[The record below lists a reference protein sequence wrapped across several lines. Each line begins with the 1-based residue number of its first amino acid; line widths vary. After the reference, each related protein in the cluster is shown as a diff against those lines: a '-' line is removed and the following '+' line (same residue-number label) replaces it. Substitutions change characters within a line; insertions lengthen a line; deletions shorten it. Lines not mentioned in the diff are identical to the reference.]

1 MGTEQYLIHTCPKR
15 KWYVD
20 EYLIPSMK
28 AQGIKKI
35 LVYNDENRDGLL
47 PSLLKSYAL
56 TKGKDTWH
64 LQDDVI
70 ISSRFK
76 EVTEKHNR
84 GIICGFCNSYSKAL
98 PGKANVLNLWYS
110 MPCIRIPGEIFGNF
124 REWMN
129 SRETQ
134 TKFRHYII
142 ENKHDDVLFQQFLVE
157 QYPKIV
163 GLNLAPNLVNH
174 IDHLLGGSLI
184 NQNRGRDTEYV
195 MSRYW
200 NEPELLEEIEN
211 SLIQNAKCG

>member
-1 MGTEQYLIHTCPKR
+1 
-15 KWYVD
+15 
-20 EYLIPSMK
+20 
-28 AQGIKKI
+28 
-35 LVYNDENRDGLL
+35 
-47 PSLLKSYAL
+47 
-56 TKGKDTWH
+56 
-64 LQDDVI
+64 
-70 ISSRFK
+70 
-76 EVTEKHNR
+76 
-84 GIICGFCNSYSKAL
+84 
-98 PGKANVLNLWYS
+98 
-110 MPCIRIPGEIFGNF
+110 MPCIRIPGEIFSHF

-134 TKFRHYII
+134 TKFRHYIM

-184 NQNRGRDTEYV
+184 NQNRGRDTEYI

-200 NEPELLEEIEN
+200 DEPELLEEIEN